1 MSFFEDFG
9 SLCVQKG
16 QSNNWSISLKALQN
30 QPMQLIYRARFEVSY
45 SVQFRPIMATNRMVL
60 NTATENHQ
68 LNRWLPSSLSDLK
81 QQQILCS
88 FFTTLENWQM
98 KKKWTTWQFEKRKF
112 SMSLMRKLDTQGCET
127 EASSTSF
134 DSFEKLVNLINEPTV
149 TLFLP
154 F

>member
-60 NTATENHQ
+60 DTATTPPRKIINSIDDFLVPSQ
-68 LNRWLPSSLSDLK
+68 TWSSKSYVAFLLPLKIGKWKRSERHDSLKNESF
-81 QQQILCS
+81 QCHLC
-88 FFTTLENWQM
+88 ENW
-98 KKKWTTWQFEKRKF
+98 THRVA
-112 SMSLMRKLDTQGCET
+112 KLKLLPLR
-127 EASSTSF
+127 STPS
-134 DSFEKLVNLINEPTV
+134 KN
-149 TLFLP
+149 
-154 F
+154 